1 MDKVFDIEPKHLA
14 IVQDILRTYLPDYE
28 VRAFG
33 SRVKGTARKF
43 SDLDLVVMSEQP
55 LSLQRFA
62 DVSEAFSESD
72 LPYKVDLL
80 DWATTSE
87 GFREIIAQKYVIISD
102 SE

>member
-1 MDKVFDIEPKHLA
+1 MNKVFDIEPKHLA

-55 LSLQRFA
+55 LSLRRFA

-80 DWATTSE
+80 DWATISE
-87 GFREIIAQKYVIISD
+87 GFREIISKHYVVL
-102 SE
+102 